1 MAYSISRGLL
11 VAAAV
16 TIAGMASSRAAQDG
30 GWRQHEM
37 ARPQPPLVAPA
48 PQALPTPPPADAVI
62 LFDGRGLD
70 AWRSVKGGAAPP
82 WRIDGA
88 AFVVA
93 PGSGGIE
100 TKAGFGDVQLHV

>member
-1 MAYSISRGLL
+1 MARSISRGLQ

-16 TIAGMASSRAAQDG
+16 TIAGAMAMPGAAQDG

-48 PQALPTPPPADAVI
+48 PQALPTPPPGDAII
-62 LFDGRGLD
+62 LFDGHGLD
-70 AWRSVKGGAAPP
+70 AWRSVKGGDAA
-82 WRIDGA
+82 WRIEGD

-93 PGSGGIE
+93 PGSGAIE
-100 TKAGFGDVQLHV
+100 TKAGF